1 MLTLLKFQV
10 SVVVISDIGLST
22 IRALPIRMLEIKTC
36 CSFLVSQYNI
46 TEILSHISNDHNV
59 FHPPFQMRVLKND
72 FARYNLDDDE
82 ADELD
87 QEENGWKIVHTDVFR
102 FPPYKSL
109 LCSILGT

>member
-1 MLTLLKFQV
+1 
-10 SVVVISDIGLST
+10 
-22 IRALPIRMLEIKTC
+22 
-36 CSFLVSQYNI
+36 
-46 TEILSHISNDHNV
+46 
-59 FHPPFQMRVLKND
+59 MRVLKND

-109 LCSILGT
+109 LCSILGMKCAICTTQGLSHSNSNDSDSVHKAECQIYVNGTIFRL